1 MLSLSK
7 SYKKRLDKQKRQ
19 VIEGDEED
27 HGGPKISKLSEK
39 IPDQYVLAARGYTGK
54 EVADANA
61 AFKTLRCE
69 ADISREDSGA
79 AINSG
84 ITFFRTNEELAEC
97 AKNERKYLKGMLKLA
112 KMRKVEAT
120 VN

>member
-7 SYKKRLDKQKRQ
+7 SYKKRLDKQKRP

-27 HGGPKISKLSEK
+27 HSGPKISKLSEK
-39 IPDQYVLAARGYTGK
+39 IPDQYVLASRGYTAK
-54 EVADANA
+54 EVADANV

-69 ADISREDSGA
+69 AEISREDSGA

-84 ITFFRTNEELAEC
+84 ITFFRTKEELADC
-97 AKNERKYLKGMLKLA
+97 ANTERKYLKGMLK
-112 KMRKVEAT
+112 
-120 VN
+120 